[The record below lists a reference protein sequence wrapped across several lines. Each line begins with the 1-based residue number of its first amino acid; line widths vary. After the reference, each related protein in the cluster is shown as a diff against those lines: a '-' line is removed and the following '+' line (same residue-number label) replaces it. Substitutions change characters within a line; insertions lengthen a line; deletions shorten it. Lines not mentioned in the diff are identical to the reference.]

1 MAITSIKTGSSFTNL
16 IKYENFLGPNSAF
29 IPNSYESIATVT
41 GTGSSGTIT
50 FSSIPS
56 GYASL
61 QIRCNILASASNEF
75 VSLQL
80 NSDTGSNYTR
90 HSLQG
95 IGTSAVAD
103 GAANS
108 SSINLDGYYWG
119 PQSSYPTVLVID
131 ILDYTST
138 TKFKTVRIFNGQD
151 NNSTRGQVGLCSGLY
166 RSTSALSSI
175 AINISG
181 GINFTTDSTFALYGI
196 KG

>member
-1 MAITSIKTGSSFTNL
+1 LLNTVLGTLSSGVAASTT
-16 IKYENFLGPNSAF
+16 A
-29 IPNSYESIATVT
+29 YESIASAT

-50 FSSIPS
+50 FTSLPS
-56 GYASL
+56 TYASL

-75 VSLQL
+75 VSLQF

-108 SSINLDGYYWG
+108 SSINLDGNYWG
-119 PQSSYPTVLVID
+119 PQSTYPTVLIID
-131 ILDYTST
+131 ILDYAST
-138 TKFKTVRIFNGQD
+138 TKFKTVRVFNGQD
-151 NNSTRGQVGLCSGLY
+151 NNSNRSQVGLCSGLY

-196 KG
+196 KGA